1 MSIKGASIILWF
13 YDEDKK
19 QPVLLTGKESTY
31 VSDLLKD
38 PAFNDKYSALIRE
51 KENYSGADLAQA
63 KLYFSKGAKE
73 LEEILRI
80 QKIKFDTPVLIESN
94 LYKVNYRHLTE
105 TSKRGII
112 KGGINLGETPIDT
125 ILRETAEEIGINIP
139 KEQMVDLGICEG
151 YQVYSLDIKQK
162 NFAFF
167 MSRIKE
173 REIAKSGEVFDLS
186 FKHLSTIEGLFP
198 EYNKRSNC
206 AIIKFKEYFKN
217 LTKKGGERRKM
228 KHSRKNK
235 TSRKTNKSR
244 INKKSKRNKSTKKR
258 KHNSVK

>member
-13 YDEDKK
+13 YDDDKK

-38 PAFNDKYSALIRE
+38 PAFNEKYSELIRE
-51 KENYSGADLAQA
+51 KENYSGTDLAHA

-73 LEEILRI
+73 LEEILHIR
-80 QKIKFDTPVLIESN
+80 KIKFDSPVFIDN
-94 LYKVNYRHLTE
+94 LYKVNFRHLTE

-112 KGGINLGETPIDT
+112 KGGINLNETPIDT

-139 KEQMVDLGICEG
+139 KEQIVDLGICEG

-186 FKHLSTIEGLFP
+186 FKHMSVIEGLFP
-198 EYNKRSNC
+198 EYNKRSIC
-206 AIIKFKEYFKN
+206 AILKFKEYFNKP
-217 LTKKGGERRKM
+217 KKGGKRRKT
-228 KHSRKNK
+228 KYSRKSKACKKSNKSKKNK
-235 TSRKTNKSR
+235 T
-244 INKKSKRNKSTKKR
+244 KKNISKIKK
-258 KHNSVK
+258 